1 MDVNE
6 IIFNLEMM
14 SHHKNVIKE
23 SIKNFESALNSGNIE
38 SVLSFYSED
47 SIFMPDGF
55 RSLKRGEIGRSN
67 SNFLTEKDFKIK
79 FDNLKIDVNDN
90 YGFVE
95 AVANTSSINAKDS
108 SRVQKTS
115 RDFFVLRQEE
125 NHWKIFSYIFNNVT
139 VSQAS

>member
-1 MDVNE
+1 MNVNE

-23 SIKNFESALNSGNIE
+23 SIQNFESALNSEDIE
-38 SVLSFYSED
+38 RVLSFYSED
-47 SIFMPDGF
+47 AVFMPDGF
-55 RSLKRGEIGRSN
+55 RSLKRGEIGRSR

-95 AVANTSSINAKDS
+95 AVANTSEIDPKGTSK
-108 SRVQKTS
+108 VQKTS

-125 NHWKIFSYIFNNVT
+125 NHWRIFSYIFNNIK